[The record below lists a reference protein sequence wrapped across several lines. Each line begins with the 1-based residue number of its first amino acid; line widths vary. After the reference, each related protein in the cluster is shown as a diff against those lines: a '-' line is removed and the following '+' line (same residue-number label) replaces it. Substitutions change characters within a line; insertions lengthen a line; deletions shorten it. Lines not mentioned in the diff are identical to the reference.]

1 MDPLIVV
8 LGLLLIFAALR
19 LGRFVG
25 RSEGRRDR
33 GAPLIVIRQV
43 PLTFPLPKRD
53 GRTHEHPEPS
63 LQP

>member
-1 MDPLIVV
+1 MDPLVIA
-8 LGLLLIFAALR
+8 LGLLLIFVALR

-43 PLTFPLPKRD
+43 PLTFPLPKKEVP
-53 GRTHEHPEPS
+53 HA
-63 LQP
+63 

>member
-1 MDPLIVV
+1 MDPLVV
-8 LGLLLIFAALR
+8 ALGLLLVFVALR

-43 PLTFPLPKRD
+43 PLTFPAPKKEVPRA
-53 GRTHEHPEPS
+53 
-63 LQP
+63 

>member
-43 PLTFPLPKRD
+43 PLTFPLPKKEVP
-53 GRTHEHPEPS
+53 HA
-63 LQP
+63 